1 MEDLLAAFICRPIT
15 IQKFMNILL
24 TQYKTLLTNLEKDS
38 EGDTYDNQSR
48 SIEAVMPAPLV
59 DRTSNIASLTP
70 LPKQKCY
77 ANIFRIYTKTSFVT
91 KCFVLLDAT
100 CAQDIAINQ
109 QSSSVVRMTK
119 PISKKTF
126 PKMISCLHT

>member
-24 TQYKTLLTNLEKDS
+24 TQHKTLLTNLEKDS

-59 DRTSNIASLTP
+59 DRMSNIASLTP

-77 ANIFRIYTKTSFVT
+77 ARFTQRHHLSPN
-91 KCFVLLDAT
+91 VLCYWTQHVL
-100 CAQDIAINQ
+100 
-109 QSSSVVRMTK
+109 RM
-119 PISKKTF
+119 
-126 PKMISCLHT
+126 LL